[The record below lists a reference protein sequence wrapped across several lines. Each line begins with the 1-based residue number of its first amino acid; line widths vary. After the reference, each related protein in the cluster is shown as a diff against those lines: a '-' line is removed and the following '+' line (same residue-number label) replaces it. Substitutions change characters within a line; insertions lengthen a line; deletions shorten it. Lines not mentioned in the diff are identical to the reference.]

1 VHFFLD
7 NCTNEQYTDFVAF
20 VVELVNAK
28 TGGFMARGL
37 TKRQRDVLDF
47 ITGMIQ
53 KKGFPPTIREIGNK
67 FKISS
72 TNGVR
77 SILSALTQKGHIK
90 RKPLV
95 SRGIELLTQG
105 RTSFAVVPLLG
116 RIAAGLPVLAV
127 ENVEGNIAV
136 DRSFLPGGDIFSL
149 QVVGDSMKDSGIFDG
164 DYVLAKMQ
172 PTAER
177 GDVVVAVIG
186 EEATVKKYIPEK
198 NRIRLQPANPVFQ
211 PIIVDR
217 KSPEFR
223 IAGKVIGLLRRM

>member
-1 VHFFLD
+1 MVK
-7 NCTNEQYTDFVAF
+7 E
-20 VVELVNAK
+20 
-28 TGGFMARGL
+28 L

-47 ITGMIQ
+47 ITEMIQ
-53 KKGFPPTIREIGNK
+53 KKGFPPTIREIGSK
-67 FKISS
+67 FKITS

-77 SILSALTQKGHIK
+77 AILSALTQKGYIR

-95 SRGIELLTQG
+95 SRGIELQTPS
-105 RTSFAVVPLLG
+105 RASFVAIPLLG
-116 RIAAGLPVLAV
+116 RIAAGLPILAV
-127 ENVEGNIAV
+127 ENIEGSMAV

-149 QVVGDSMKDSGIFDG
+149 KVVGDSMKDSGIFDG

-172 PTAER
+172 PTADK

-186 EEATVKKYIPEK
+186 EEATVKRYFPEN
-198 NRIRLQPANPVFQ
+198 NRIRLVPANPVFE

-223 IAGKVIGLLRRM
+223 IAGKVIGLLRKM

>member
-1 VHFFLD
+1 VSK
-7 NCTNEQYTDFVAF
+7 E
-20 VVELVNAK
+20 
-28 TGGFMARGL
+28 L

-47 ITGMIQ
+47 ITEMIQ
-53 KKGFPPTIREIGNK
+53 KKGYPPTIREIGHM

-77 SILSALTQKGHIK
+77 AILSALTQKGYIR

-95 SRGIELLTQG
+95 SRGIELLTQSG
-105 RTSFAVVPLLG
+105 ASFMAIPLLG
-116 RIAAGLPVLAV
+116 RIAAGLPILAV
-127 ENVEGNIAV
+127 ENIEGSIAV
-136 DRSFLPGGDIFSL
+136 DRSFLSGGDIFSL
-149 QVVGDSMKDSGIFDG
+149 KVVGDSMKDSGIFDG

-186 EEATVKKYIPEK
+186 EEATVKRYLPEK
-198 NRIRLQPANPVFQ
+198 NRIRLEPANPVFE
-211 PIIVDR
+211 PIVVDK

-223 IAGKVIGLLRRM
+223 IAGKVIGLLRKM